1 MPDNRKPLIYGA
13 FPVCRNYTVRAHIRN
28 DGNLQRRG
36 CENPVQYAG
45 PLQRRVHSG
54 HLHAHHQRYAKGRGG
69 ENRRLHG
76 IGHGS
81 QHPGTSRSAGG
92 ESVQGDT
99 VREGGIKATRP
110 KGQDCV
116 PWASPFRQNC
126 NSKALKF
133 ILTQQNTIYDFL
145 LRLCRNTQVKA
156 FSQIIRQYRT
166 FVFNKIRL
174 IFF

>member
-1 MPDNRKPLIYGA
+1 M
-13 FPVCRNYTVRAHIRN
+13 AHFCH
-28 DGNLQRRG
+28 DGNLQRCG
-36 CENPVQYAG
+36 CEDPVKYAG
-45 PLQRRVHSG
+45 SLQRGLHSG
-54 HLHAHHQRYAKGRGG
+54 HLYAHHQRYAERCGRKD
-69 ENRRLHG
+69 RRLHG
-76 IGHGS
+76 IRHGNAYS
-81 QHPGTSRSAGG
+81 GTSRPAGG
-92 ESVQGDT
+92 KPVQGDP
-99 VREGGIKATRP
+99 VRKGGIKATRP